1 MALSFV
7 VTFSFVKRVQIS
19 TLKDELRRV
28 TAEAL
33 GKDEEHQA
41 AQASALATE
50 DELRR
55 VTAEALGKD
64 EEHQAAQ
71 ASALATEKVVRY
83 TTVMAVLIC
92 SFVVYMEGTAV
103 AIAARLEVVS

>member
-7 VTFSFVKRVQIS
+7 VIFSFVKRVQIS

-33 GKDEEHQA
+33 GKDEDHQA
-41 AQASALATE
+41 AQASALA
-50 DELRR
+50 
-55 VTAEALGKD
+55 AEKD
-64 EEHQAAQ
+64 
-71 ASALATEKVVRY
+71 VRY
-83 TTVMAVLIC
+83 TTVLAVLIC

-103 AIAARLEVVS
+103 AIAARLEAVS